1 MVDHESDKEL
11 TEIIARLTDQVVERV
26 GEAITRTVQEELTQT
41 LPRALREGEFFR
53 KVNADMRRG
62 LQDIYKEIAA
72 VKRDTGG
79 ASAVASGEADRLF
92 HEASDQLDAILTS
105 TETATVQI
113 MDIVEDFQDNLA
125 RTTRLV
131 DSFRSGG
138 ASRKAVE
145 ELAAMVGTANEQ
157 MVRIMTALSFQD
169 LTGQRIK
176 RVIQALQHIERIV
189 FEVYMSTGLLE
200 KARDE
205 RPERDVAEMQ
215 AEARERVSALQ
226 GPQAGT
232 SQGDVDDLLAQL
244 GLE

>member
-1 MVDHESDKEL
+1 MVDYESDKEMAG
-11 TEIIARLTDQVVERV
+11 IIARLTDQVVGKV
-26 GEAITRTVQEELTQT
+26 GEAVTRAVQEELTNS

-53 KVNADMRRG
+53 KVNDDMRRG

-72 VKRDTGG
+72 VKRETGP
-79 ASAVASGEADRLF
+79 AAVAAGDADRLF
-92 HEASDQLDAILTS
+92 SEASDQLDAILAS

-113 MDIVEDFQDNLA
+113 MDIVEDFQENLA

-145 ELAAMVGTANEQ
+145 ELAAMNAQANEQ
-157 MVRIMTALSFQD
+157 MIRIMTALSFQD
-169 LTGQRIK
+169 LTGQRIS
-176 RVIQALQHIERIV
+176 RVVTALKHIERIV
-189 FEVYMSTGLLE
+189 FEVYMSTGLLV

-205 RPERDVAEMQ
+205 QPERDMSEMQ
-215 AEARERVSALQ
+215 AEARQRVSALQ

-232 SQGDVDDLLAQL
+232 SQNDVDDLLASL

>member
-1 MVDHESDKEL
+1 MVDYESDKEL
-11 TEIIARLTDQVVERV
+11 AEIIARLTEQVVERV
-26 GEAITRTVQEELTQT
+26 GESISRTVQEELTQT

-72 VKRDTGG
+72 VKRETGG
-79 ASAVASGEADRLF
+79 APASPQDADKLF
-92 HEASDQLDAILTS
+92 SEASDQLDAILQS

-113 MDIVEDFQDNLA
+113 MDIVEEFQENLGKV
-125 RTTRLV
+125 TRLA

-138 ASRKAVE
+138 ASKKAVE
-145 ELAAMVGTANEQ
+145 ELAAMVAAANDQ
-157 MVRIMTALSFQD
+157 MVGIMTALSFQD

-189 FEVYMSTGLLE
+189 FEVYLSTGLLE
-200 KARDE
+200 KARDQ
-205 RPERDVAEMQ
+205 RPERDMAEMQ
-215 AEARERVSALQ
+215 AEAKERVSALK
-226 GPQAGT
+226 GPQAGS

>member
-1 MVDHESDKEL
+1 MMVDHESDKEL
-11 TEIIARLTDQVVERV
+11 AEIIARVTEQVVDSV
-26 GEAITRTVQEELTQT
+26 GEAITHTVQQELTHA

-62 LQDIYKEIAA
+62 LQEIYKEINA
-72 VKRDTGG
+72 VKQETGQ
-79 ASAVASGEADRLF
+79 SRVNPDDADKLF
-92 HEASDQLDAILTS
+92 SEASDQLDAILKS

-125 RTTRLV
+125 KTTTLV

-138 ASRKAVE
+138 ASKKAVE
-145 ELAAMVGTANEQ
+145 ELASMNATANAK
-157 MVRIMTALSFQD
+157 MVEIMTALSFQD

-189 FEVYMSTGLLE
+189 FEVYMSTGLQE

-205 RPERDVAEMQ
+205 RPERDMEEIQ
-215 AEARERVSALQ
+215 AEAKQRLSELK
-226 GPQAGT
+226 GPQAGA
-232 SQGDVDDLLAQL
+232 SQNDVDDLLSQL

>member
-11 TEIIARLTDQVVERV
+11 AEIIARVTEQVVENV
-26 GEAITRTVQEELTQT
+26 GEAITQTVQQELSHA

-62 LQDIYKEIAA
+62 LQEIYKEINA
-72 VKRDTGG
+72 VKRDTGQPQ
-79 ASAVASGEADRLF
+79 ATAQDADRLF
-92 HEASDQLDAILTS
+92 TEASDQLDAILTS
-105 TETATVQI
+105 TETATVRI

-125 RTTRLV
+125 KTTTLV

-138 ASRKAVE
+138 ASKKAVE
-145 ELAAMVGTANEQ
+145 ELAAMSAAANEK
-157 MVRIMTALSFQD
+157 MTEIMTALSFQD

-176 RVIQALQHIERIV
+176 RVIQALQHIERTV
-189 FEVYMSTGLLE
+189 FEVYMSTGLQE

-205 RPERDVAEMQ
+205 KPELDMEEIQ
-215 AEARERVSALQ
+215 AEAQQKMSELK

-232 SQGDVDDLLAQL
+232 SQNDVDDLLSQL

>member
-11 TEIIARLTDQVVERV
+11 AEIIARVTVQVVENV
-26 GEAITRTVQEELTQT
+26 GEAISQTVQQELSHA

-62 LQDIYKEIAA
+62 LQEIYKEINA
-72 VKRDTGG
+72 VKRDTGSSQVT
-79 ASAVASGEADRLF
+79 AQDADRLF
-92 HEASDQLDAILTS
+92 TEASDQLDAILKS

-113 MDIVEDFQDNLA
+113 MDIVEDFQENLA
-125 RTTRLV
+125 KTTALV

-138 ASRKAVE
+138 ASKKAVE
-145 ELAAMVGTANEQ
+145 ELAAMNAAANEK
-157 MVRIMTALSFQD
+157 MTEIMTALSFQD

-176 RVIQALQHIERIV
+176 RVIQALQHIERTV
-189 FEVYMSTGLLE
+189 FEVYISTGLQE

-205 RPERDVAEMQ
+205 KPERDMEEIQ
-215 AEARERVSALQ
+215 AEAQQKMSELK

>member
-1 MVDHESDKEL
+1 MVDHETDKEMA
-11 TEIIARLTDQVVERV
+11 EIIARLTEHVVDNV
-26 GEAITRTVQEELTQT
+26 GEAITRTVQDELSRT

-53 KVNADMRRG
+53 KVNSDMRRG
-62 LQDIYKEIAA
+62 LQEIYKEIAA
-72 VKRDTGG
+72 VKRDTGQ
-79 ASAVASGEADRLF
+79 APVSAQDADKLF
-92 HEASDQLDAILTS
+92 SEASDQLDAILKS

-125 RTTRLV
+125 KTTSLV

-138 ASRKAVE
+138 ASKKAVE
-145 ELAAMVGTANEQ
+145 ELAAMNAAANEQ

-205 RPERDVAEMQ
+205 RPERDVQEME
-215 AEARERVSALQ
+215 AEARLRVSELK

-232 SQGDVDDLLAQL
+232 SQNDVDDLLAQL

>member
-1 MVDHESDKEL
+1 MVDHEGDKEMAD
-11 TEIIARLTDQVVERV
+11 IIARLTEHVVGSV
-26 GEAITRTVQEELTQT
+26 GEAITRTVQEELSRT

-62 LQDIYKEIAA
+62 LQEIYKEIVA
-72 VKRDTGG
+72 VKRDTGQ
-79 ASAVASGEADRLF
+79 AQISPKDADKLF
-92 HEASDQLDAILTS
+92 SEASDQLDAILKS
-105 TETATVQI
+105 TESATVQI

-125 RTTRLV
+125 KTTSLV

-138 ASRKAVE
+138 ASKKAVE
-145 ELAAMVGTANEQ
+145 ELAAMNASANEQ
-157 MVRIMTALSFQD
+157 MVQIMTALSFQD

-205 RPERDVAEMQ
+205 RPERDMSEME
-215 AEARERVSALQ
+215 AEAKQRVSALK

-232 SQGDVDDLLAQL
+232 SQNDVDDLLAQL

>member
-1 MVDHESDKEL
+1 MVDYDSEKEMA
-11 TEIIARLTDQVVERV
+11 EIIARLTEQVVGRV
-26 GEAITRTVQEELTQT
+26 GEAITRTVQEELSHS

-53 KVNADMRRG
+53 KVNADMRHG
-62 LQDIYKEIAA
+62 LQEIYKEIAA
-72 VKRDTGG
+72 VKRETGTG
-79 ASAVASGEADRLF
+79 AVSPGDADKLF
-92 HEASDQLDAILTS
+92 SEASDQLEAILTS
-105 TETATVQI
+105 TETATEQI

-125 RTTRLV
+125 KTTTLV

-138 ASRKAVE
+138 ASKKAVE
-145 ELAAMVGTANEQ
+145 ELAAMNAQANEK
-157 MVRIMTALSFQD
+157 MTRIMTALSFQD

-189 FEVYMSTGLLE
+189 FEVYMSTGLLV

-205 RPERDVAEMQ
+205 RPERDMEEMQ
-215 AEARERVSALQ
+215 AEARQRVSELK

-232 SQGDVDDLLAQL
+232 SQNDVDDLLSQL